1 VAHSERGKERAVYHR
16 YGEANVDMDMEMANA
31 DNIRRTD
38 SSLGPKPAGSATNG
52 TADALDFARK
62 RPWDDSHK
70 PRVLV
75 FVIAYHAENTLRTVL
90 ERIPQEFFA
99 QLDCEVLVVD
109 DASTD
114 RTFEIG
120 CEYRDAHPAMK
131 LTVLRN
137 EFNQGYGGNQKVGY
151 AFAITQGF
159 DFVAMVHGDG
169 QYAPEALPLLVQ
181 PLLEGRADAV
191 FGSRMMTR
199 FGALQGGMP
208 LYKFVGNHIL
218 TSCQNLLL
226 GTQLSEF
233 HSGYRLYAVAAL
245 KSIPF
250 RLNSN
255 DFHFDTEIIIQFVNA
270 KLKIVELPI
279 PTYYG
284 DEICRVNGMKY
295 AKDVMVAT
303 VQNALHSAG
312 LLYQRRFDTAEENN
326 LHYDLKLGYASSH
339 QLALDAVPA
348 GASVLDIGSGPV
360 GVASELLAKGCKV
373 AVVDQFA
380 PPPNAP
386 KQIEVHVQDLNAPP
400 GFDPKADYI
409 LLLDVIEHLV
419 SPEKFL
425 EALRKKFD
433 SRPRTVVL
441 TTPNVAFIVQRLMLA
456 LGQFNYGKSGILDR
470 THTRLFT
477 FRSLEQLLKDT
488 GFRIKEVRGV
498 PAPFPKVVGTGVLG
512 KLMIGANL
520 AAIALSKTL
529 FSYQIYVVA
538 ETTPDLDF
546 VLEVARR
553 SERLTTA

>member
-1 VAHSERGKERAVYHR
+1 
-16 YGEANVDMDMEMANA
+16 MDFTMRSGN
-31 DNIRRTD
+31 
-38 SSLGPKPAGSATNG
+38 SLGPQQPPSASDGNG
-52 TADALDFARK
+52 AHPSDLARK
-62 RPWDDSHK
+62 RATGDGRK

-75 FVIAYHAENTLRTVL
+75 FVIAYHAETTLRKVL
-90 ERIPQEFFA
+90 ERIPQEFLS

-120 CEYRDAHPAMK
+120 CEYRDAHPEMK

-137 EFNQGYGGNQKVGY
+137 EYNQGYGGNQKVGY
-151 AFAITQGF
+151 AFAISQGF

-169 QYAPEALPLLVQ
+169 QYAPEALPMLVQ

-208 LYKFVGNHIL
+208 LYKFVGNHVL
-218 TSCQNLLL
+218 TTCQNLLL

-233 HSGYRLYAVAAL
+233 HSGYRLYSVEAL
-245 KSIPF
+245 KSLPF

-270 KLKIVELPI
+270 GLRIVELPI

-295 AKDVMVAT
+295 AKDVMIAT
-303 VQNALHSAG
+303 LQNALHRVG
-312 LLYQRRFDTAEENN
+312 LMYQRRFDTVDENN

-348 GASVLDIGSGPV
+348 GASVLDIGSGPA
-360 GVASELLAKGCKV
+360 GIAAELLKKGCHV
-373 AVVDQFA
+373 SVVDQYA
-380 PPPNAP
+380 PPADAP

-400 GFDPKADYI
+400 GFDLHADYI
-409 LLLDVIEHLV
+409 LMLDVIEHLV

-425 EALRKKFD
+425 EQLRKKFD
-433 SRPRTVVL
+433 SRPRMLVL
-441 TTPNVAFIVQRLMLA
+441 TTPNIAFFVQRVMLA
-456 LGQFNYGKSGILDR
+456 LGQFNYGKAGTLDR

-477 FRSLEQLLKDT
+477 FRSIEQLLKDA
-488 GFRIKEVRGV
+488 GFRIKEVRGI
-498 PAPFPKVVGTGVLG
+498 PAPFPKVVGNGLLG
-512 KLMIGANL
+512 KLMIGGNL

-529 FSYQIYVVA
+529 FSYQIYIVA
-538 ETTPDLDF
+538 ETTPDVDF
-546 VLEVARR
+546 VLSVARA
-553 SERLTTA
+553 SERLMTTA